1 MDYRTFGLST
11 HNQANTH
18 KFERI
23 RDRQFCV
30 KRSVSDV
37 KRSDWEDDDED
48 DDEDETL
55 ATDQTPSQDEAAT
68 ATYVEIFYRGLSKSR
83 KDHKEKN

>member
-1 MDYRTFGLST
+1 LDYRTFGLST

-30 KRSVSDV
+30 R
-37 KRSDWEDDDED
+37 RSDWDDSDKD

-55 ATDQTPSQDEAAT
+55 ATDQTPSQDEDAT
-68 ATYVEIFYRGLSKSR
+68 ATYVEIFYRGHKSR